1 MFHNVPHHFDK
12 PAAVIKY
19 FRSEI
24 RSGVQPAS
32 NDSIMGPADWRYVT
46 SCALDKTRVAGGC
59 RVTLKGTE
67 GREGVGYIKIV
78 GHRLMD
84 FNSENEGDQ

>member
-1 MFHNVPHHFDK
+1 MFHNVVHHFDK
-12 PAAVIKY
+12 HTVVIKCS
-19 FRSEI
+19 RSEI

-32 NDSIMGPADWRYVT
+32 NDSIMGPADWRFVT
-46 SCALDKTRVAGGC
+46 SCTLDIARTIEGC
-59 RVTLKGTE
+59 RVTLKGDRR
-67 GREGVGYIKIV
+67 GGVGYIKIV